1 MCGVAGIILYD
12 EKPDKSAINALAS
25 ALVHR
30 GPDGNG
36 RFSNHNMEVV
46 HTRLSIIDLET
57 GDQPIQDKR
66 GTVIVANGEIYN
78 YLELRKSLGE
88 KIFQTKSDCEP
99 PLLLYELKGIE
110 FTKPLRGMYA
120 IAIVDSHSHVIQLA
134 RDPFGIKPL
143 YYTEFSGGVA
153 FASEAG
159 ALLDAGLVAR
169 NLNTNKRQELLQLQ
183 FTTGVDSIFE
193 NIKRVQPGQT
203 LTLDGSKVTHGFSMP
218 ALSEAGPEDWSEIE
232 ALEKLDNALMGSVMM
247 HQRSDMPY
255 GMFLSGGVDSSVL
268 LACMRDLND
277 KPVEAFTA
285 GFSGTSVP
293 DEREHAKTVA
303 AATAANFHDVEFS
316 EEDFW
321 ALLPEIAASM
331 DDPAADYAI
340 LPTYKLGQAAAQAG
354 LKVILSGEG
363 GDELFGGYG
372 RYRKQMRP
380 WFFGG
385 RKMRSKG
392 IFHGLDLLL
401 DQSDK
406 WCKSFDEV
414 WKRENTPNRTKL
426 QIAQAVDCADWL
438 PHDLLIKLDRC
449 LMAHGVEGRTPFLD
463 AKVAAVAMC
472 LPDSLKVR
480 GRVGKYLLRRWLDQ
494 KLPEAR
500 AFDKKRGF
508 TVPVAEWM
516 GRRGSALGKLVA
528 AQYCIKEACDS
539 SAVEKLFASLE
550 GSAVKRNGQAAWVLL
565 FYALWHRRH
574 IEGIMP
580 EGDVFGSFG
589 G

>member
-99 PLLLYELKGIE
+99 PLLLYGLKGIE

-143 YYTEFSGGVA
+143 YYTKFSGGVA

-159 ALLDAGLVAR
+159 VLLDAGLAAR

>member
-1 MCGVAGIILYD
+1 VCGLAGIILYD
-12 EKPDKSAINALAS
+12 EKPDKSAINALAA

-88 KIFQTKSDCEP
+88 KKFQTKSDCEP

-143 YYTEFSGGVA
+143 YYTKFSGGVA

-159 ALLDAGLVAR
+159 VLLDAGLAAR

-218 ALSEAGPEDWSEIE
+218 ALSKAGPEDWTEVE
-232 ALEKLDNALMGSVMM
+232 ALEKLDEALMGSVMM

>member
-1 MCGVAGIILYD
+1 MCGLAGIILYD
-12 EKPDKSAINALAS
+12 EKPDKSAINALAA

-99 PLLLYELKGIE
+99 PLLLYGLKGIE

-143 YYTEFSGGVA
+143 YYTKFSGGVA

-159 ALLDAGLVAR
+159 VLLDAGLAAR